1 MSNYFQD
8 FPVVDYRFGDEES
21 FTKFQHI
28 GTAVDV
34 LDQVKQYKVYYE
46 TYEIQNGERPEI
58 LSYKLY
64 EDVNFYWTFYL
75 LNDHL
80 RQSGWPLRDAAVWE
94 YVQIYYPNSVV
105 VTPAVTQPK
114 TPKLIDTG
122 NEVLI
127 EWVSSGPQVPLAQ
140 SKEFVAGGYVWF
152 EFSKQVGKILRV
164 DHQTG
169 FIYTDAKNIR
179 APGVDPIMQVI
190 SEEDY
195 VVFKET
201 DGAITPR
208 TKMAESQ
215 IIQVYDEYDA
225 PHHWEDVEGNWIYPT
240 PSPVF
245 PYGLD
250 HDRLRGWSSRDR
262 KWYTASTKPSV
273 NSVSYGQTIVDL
285 NQKQK
290 TISVI
295 KKDSIDQ
302 IVTEFNRLL
311 RQ

>member
-1 MSNYFQD
+1 MSNYFAD
-8 FPVVDYRFGDEES
+8 FPVVDYRFGDEET
-21 FTKFQHI
+21 FTKFQHL
-28 GTAVDV
+28 GTAIDI
-34 LDQVKQYKVYYE
+34 LDQVKQYQVYYQ

-64 EDVNFYWTFYL
+64 EDVNYYWTFYL

-80 RQSGWPLRDAAVWE
+80 RQSGWPLRDAAV
-94 YVQIYYPNSVV
+94 YDYIQIYYPNSVV

-122 NEVLI
+122 NEILI
-127 EWVSSGPQVPLAQ
+127 EWVSNGPQINLCQ
-140 SKEFVAGGYVWF
+140 SKEFVEGGYVWF
-152 EFSKQVGKILRV
+152 QFSKQVGKILRV

-179 APGVDPIMQVI
+179 SVDPIVQTI

-195 VVFKET
+195 SIFLGTNGE
-201 DGAITPR
+201 IEPR
-208 TKMAESQ
+208 TKSAEAE
-215 IIQVYDEYDA
+215 IIKVYDEFDA
-225 PHHWEDVEGNWIYPT
+225 PHHWEDVDGNWIYPT
-240 PSPVF
+240 PSPVA

-250 HDRLRGWSSRDR
+250 HDRLRGWDPNARS
-262 KWYTASTKPSV
+262 WYTASTKPSV
-273 NSVSYGQTIVDL
+273 NSVSYGQKIVEL
-285 NQKQK
+285 NQRQK

-295 KKDSIDQ
+295 KKDSIEQ
-302 IVTEFNRLL
+302 IVSEFNRLL